1 MKTRT
6 SSTFTYPMVKLLTHK
21 VCVKNKPTRTRNT
34 KRADDKRRH
43 QGEKIAQL
51 RNHLRLADTGVGA
64 TIAEKLL
71 CESDGNVVRA
81 KMIMQRHVTIA
92 KLLSPNKSI
101 EKIILDYQEEKK
113 CESNGDNIKNA
124 TDAEAE
130 RKSVPGSILYM
141 RLNYLQPKLQE

>member
-1 MKTRT
+1 MKTSN
-6 SSTFTYPMVKLLTHK
+6 SSTFTNPMVKSLTQK
-21 VCVKNKPTRTRNT
+21 VGEKNKPTRMQNT
-34 KRADDKRRH
+34 KRAVDTRRH

-51 RNHLRLADTGVGA
+51 RNHLQLADTGVGA

-113 CESNGDNIKNA
+113 CESNGNNIKNT
-124 TDAEAE
+124 TDAETE
-130 RKSVPGSILYM
+130 RKTVPGSILYM
-141 RLNYLQPKLQE
+141 RLNYLQPKLQK

>member
-6 SSTFTYPMVKLLTHK
+6 SSIFTYPMVKSLTQK
-21 VCVKNKPTRTRNT
+21 VGVKNKPTRMRNT

-43 QGEKIAQL
+43 QKIAQL

-92 KLLSPNKSI
+92 KLLNPNKSI

-113 CESNGDNIKNA
+113 CESNGDNIKNT
-124 TDAEAE
+124 TDAETE

-141 RLNYLQPKLQE
+141 RLNYLQPKLQK